1 MLAGGAVLE
10 ALVVDEPADAD
21 RFDLLTR
28 VIGKSPDRRDRTQHG
43 KRGKHNGQGAI
54 YN

>member
-1 MLAGGAVLE
+1 ME
-10 ALVVDEPADAD
+10 ALVADEPTNAD
-21 RFDLLTR
+21 RLDLLTR
-28 VIGKSPDRRDRTQHG
+28 VIGKSLDRRDRTQHG